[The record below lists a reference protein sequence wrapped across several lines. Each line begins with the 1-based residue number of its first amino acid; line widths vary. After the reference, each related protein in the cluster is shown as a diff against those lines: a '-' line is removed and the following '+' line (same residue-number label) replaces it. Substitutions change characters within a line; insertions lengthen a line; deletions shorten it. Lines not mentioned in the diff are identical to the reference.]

1 MATQNS
7 SSNDASFSGTQH
19 LGASPSSSLRL
30 PYPTE
35 YPSSFRGTSPLS
47 SSTLDANSLT
57 PSIVVTEGATSA
69 KRKRL
74 FHRELR
80 FMMHGFGDDPNPY
93 SETVDLVEDLVM
105 DFVTEM
111 TMKAMEVGKSGKVHV
126 NDIIF
131 LIRKDPKK
139 YRRVKELLM
148 MNEELKKAR
157 KAFEETGIET

>member
-1 MATQNS
+1 
-7 SSNDASFSGTQH
+7 
-19 LGASPSSSLRL
+19 
-30 PYPTE
+30 
-35 YPSSFRGTSPLS
+35 
-47 SSTLDANSLT
+47 
-57 PSIVVTEGATSA
+57 
-69 KRKRL
+69 
-74 FHRELR
+74 
-80 FMMHGFGDDPNPY
+80 MMHGFGDDPNPY

-111 TMKAMEVGKSGKVHV
+111 TFKAMEVGKSGKVHV

-148 MNEELKKAR
+148 MNEELNKAR

>member
-1 MATQNS
+1 MLVNS
-7 SSNDASFSGTQH
+7 C
-19 LGASPSSSLRL
+19 L
-30 PYPTE
+30 
-35 YPSSFRGTSPLS
+35 
-47 SSTLDANSLT
+47 
-57 PSIVVTEGATSA
+57 
-69 KRKRL
+69 
-74 FHRELR
+74 
-80 FMMHGFGDDPNPY
+80 
-93 SETVDLVEDLVM
+93 M

>member
-1 MATQNS
+1 
-7 SSNDASFSGTQH
+7 
-19 LGASPSSSLRL
+19 
-30 PYPTE
+30 
-35 YPSSFRGTSPLS
+35 
-47 SSTLDANSLT
+47 
-57 PSIVVTEGATSA
+57 
-69 KRKRL
+69 
-74 FHRELR
+74 
-80 FMMHGFGDDPNPY
+80 MHGFGDDPNPY

>member
-1 MATQNS
+1 
-7 SSNDASFSGTQH
+7 
-19 LGASPSSSLRL
+19 
-30 PYPTE
+30 
-35 YPSSFRGTSPLS
+35 
-47 SSTLDANSLT
+47 
-57 PSIVVTEGATSA
+57 
-69 KRKRL
+69 
-74 FHRELR
+74 
-80 FMMHGFGDDPNPY
+80 MHGFGDDPNPY

-111 TMKAMEVGKSGKVHV
+111 TFKAMEVGKSGKVHV

>member
-1 MATQNS
+1 
-7 SSNDASFSGTQH
+7 
-19 LGASPSSSLRL
+19 
-30 PYPTE
+30 
-35 YPSSFRGTSPLS
+35 
-47 SSTLDANSLT
+47 
-57 PSIVVTEGATSA
+57 
-69 KRKRL
+69 
-74 FHRELR
+74 
-80 FMMHGFGDDPNPY
+80 MMHGFGDDPNPY

-111 TMKAMEVGKSGKVHV
+111 TFKAMEVGKSGKVHV

>member
-1 MATQNS
+1 
-7 SSNDASFSGTQH
+7 
-19 LGASPSSSLRL
+19 
-30 PYPTE
+30 
-35 YPSSFRGTSPLS
+35 
-47 SSTLDANSLT
+47 
-57 PSIVVTEGATSA
+57 
-69 KRKRL
+69 
-74 FHRELR
+74 
-80 FMMHGFGDDPNPY
+80 MMHGFGDDPNPY

>member
-1 MATQNS
+1 
-7 SSNDASFSGTQH
+7 
-19 LGASPSSSLRL
+19 
-30 PYPTE
+30 
-35 YPSSFRGTSPLS
+35 
-47 SSTLDANSLT
+47 
-57 PSIVVTEGATSA
+57 
-69 KRKRL
+69 
-74 FHRELR
+74 
-80 FMMHGFGDDPNPY
+80 MMHGFGDDPNPY
-93 SETVDLVEDLVM
+93 SETVDLVEDLVI